1 MPKALV
7 LPSGDRHSAAP
18 CARSADLGGSL
29 SLTRNGRGNH
39 RATSN
44 AAPENSGGA
53 QSRSVRLTWSGTW
66 SNAGA
71 VTRRATL
78 AGGLADVRS
87 VLANIRRQMSAQLR
101 WQSEDVTVTETSS
114 STQLA
119 FIVTSSGALSSIA
132 SSARLGCP
140 VEPSWYRHSPTEPK
154 QQFRLTETAAC
165 EPRSCRR
172 ERHYR
177 LP

>member
-119 FIVTSSGALSSIA
+119 FIVTLRVRFRPLPVLPGLFATFALMV
-132 SSARLGCP
+132 SAFTHRTQ
-140 VEPSWYRHSPTEPK
+140 VAISPG
-154 QQFRLTETAAC
+154 
-165 EPRSCRR
+165 
-172 ERHYR
+172 
-177 LP
+177 